1 MTGPWRRAAVF
12 AVVTWV
18 AVFRLPFLFPPR
30 QLLVSP
36 SYAYGFNN
44 SVAVL
49 ALTAILLVA
58 AFHRFARR
66 DAFADDPALG
76 FPADG
81 EPDPRPGPALFAV
94 MAGMYALFTAVMYA
108 YTRAAATPWIT
119 WESRHLLHRLKL
131 IEAYDLRPYV
141 DVNVEYGPALT
152 YPPLYLH
159 RLLAPL
165 GVSLD
170 GAYFLAHLLLNL
182 LGLACLWFLARHAA
196 APARAKAVGF
206 VVVGLSG
213 FGPYMGLNGVVLRY
227 ACPFATVLLGHRLW
241 MAWRATSTP
250 AGAVGLVLAVA
261 GLAAVNVMVSPE
273 VALAFTLGWLAYAAL
288 WLREDRRLAPI
299 SVLALAVTAAGS
311 AAMLPPE
318 YYRTLLRFSQGAN
331 NLPLM
336 PAAHIVLYLVT
347 LALVVPPFL
356 AAGVRGRRT
365 DAPLLGAFGAL
376 SIVMMPGALGRCDP
390 PHVLF
395 FGLVV
400 SFLAM
405 LRLANVSARAHRAYV
420 VAYVVVFIGMMQLVN
435 LVNFFGFNP
444 KELVLR
450 PMSTIRGLVAA
461 QRAQLA
467 PRDLGYVRALDAY
480 PSIGLP
486 FATWGFD
493 DAAEDHLF
501 ATRRVAPEFYVAVVA
516 VYTEAD
522 VARKLADVARH
533 EYLLVDPNWDRAPAD
548 PTADRHLAYLRRW
561 FLYPASFRWLR
572 PDLDAN
578 AEVAAFI
585 REHYRAVEHLGP
597 SVVVRRIA
605 PSE

>member
-1 MTGPWRRAAVF
+1 
-12 AVVTWV
+12 
-18 AVFRLPFLFPPR
+18 
-30 QLLVSP
+30 
-36 SYAYGFNN
+36 
-44 SVAVL
+44 
-49 ALTAILLVA
+49 
-58 AFHRFARR
+58 
-66 DAFADDPALG
+66 
-76 FPADG
+76 
-81 EPDPRPGPALFAV
+81 
-94 MAGMYALFTAVMYA
+94 MYA
-108 YTRAAATPWIT
+108 YTRTAATPWIT

-131 IEAYDLRPYV
+131 IELHALRPYV

-152 YPPLYLH
+152 YPPLHLH
-159 RLLAPL
+159 RLLAPV

-170 GAYFLAHLLLNL
+170 GAYFLAHLSLNVV
-182 LGLACLWFLARHAA
+182 GLWCLWYLARHAA
-196 APARAKAVGF
+196 APARAKAIGF
-206 VVVGLSG
+206 VVVGLAG

-241 MAWRATSTP
+241 TAWRAELSS
-250 AGAVGLVLAVA
+250 ARAVGLVLAVA
-261 GLAAVNVMVSPE
+261 ALAAANVMISPE

-288 WLREDRRLAPI
+288 WLREDRRLVPI
-299 SVLALAVTAAGS
+299 TVLALAVTAAG
-311 AAMLPPE
+311 AVATLPPE

-331 NLPLM
+331 NLPMM
-336 PAAHIVLYLVT
+336 PAAHIVLYVIT

-356 AAGVRGRRT
+356 AAGVRGRRP

-400 SFLAM
+400 SLLAM
-405 LRLANVSARAHRAYV
+405 LRTANVSERAHRAYA

-444 KELVLR
+444 KEMVLR
-450 PMSTIRGLVAA
+450 PVTTIRGLVAA

-467 PRDLGYVRALDAY
+467 PRDLGYLRALDAY
-480 PSIGLP
+480 PAVGLP

-493 DAAEDHLF
+493 NAAEDHLF

-522 VARKLADVARH
+522 VARKIADIARS
-533 EYLLVDPNWDRAPAD
+533 EYLLVDPNWDRVPAD
-548 PTADRHLAYLRRW
+548 PNADRHLAYLRRW
-561 FLYPASFRWLR
+561 FLYPANLRWLQ

-585 REHYRAVEHLGP
+585 REHYRAVEHLGS